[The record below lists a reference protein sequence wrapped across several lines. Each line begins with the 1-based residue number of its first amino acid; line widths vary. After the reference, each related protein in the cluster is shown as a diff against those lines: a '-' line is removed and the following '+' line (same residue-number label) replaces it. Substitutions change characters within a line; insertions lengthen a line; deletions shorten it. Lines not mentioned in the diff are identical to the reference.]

1 MAEKKLDSRIKEKEV
16 NGKTRYEAQL
26 YLGVDPLNGKKRRTT
41 LRSSKSAEDLDRKI
55 KRKEADIKKS
65 GLQPKI
71 EQKKFKELFDLWFVN
86 YKMTVKEST
95 WASTDLL
102 FSVHIL
108 PIFGDNYIDKMDVMF
123 CQKEVNT
130 WAENSPKNFKKYKN
144 YTSNVFD
151 YAVSIGVINSNPMKL
166 ITMPRGEVLD
176 IQKKDIPFYNK
187 KELNEFL
194 EAAKDGDS
202 KIYTFFF
209 LLAYTGLRKGEALAL
224 EWSDINFQQG
234 ELTINKTL
242 TRGENNRLIVN
253 RPKTKSGSRTIL
265 IDDDLSSVLKM
276 YKTTSGKVVSLNKKN
291 SLVFSDSEGNHINP
305 TMTKTWLKSVYR
317 RYPKMKQISAH
328 GFRHTHASLLFEAE
342 VSLKDVQER
351 LGHSDINITANVYTH
366 VTENKNKQM
375 LNKFANFM
383 KNG

>member
-1 MAEKKLDSRIKEKEV
+1 M
-16 NGKTRYEAQL
+16 
-26 YLGVDPLNGKKRRTT
+26 
-41 LRSSKSAEDLDRKI
+41 
-55 KRKEADIKKS
+55 
-65 GLQPKI
+65 QPKI

-209 LLAYTGLRKGEALAL
+209 LLIYC
-224 EWSDINFQQG
+224 S
-234 ELTINKTL
+234 
-242 TRGENNRLIVN
+242 
-253 RPKTKSGSRTIL
+253 
-265 IDDDLSSVLKM
+265 
-276 YKTTSGKVVSLNKKN
+276 
-291 SLVFSDSEGNHINP
+291 
-305 TMTKTWLKSVYR
+305 
-317 RYPKMKQISAH
+317 
-328 GFRHTHASLLFEAE
+328 
-342 VSLKDVQER
+342 
-351 LGHSDINITANVYTH
+351 
-366 VTENKNKQM
+366 
-375 LNKFANFM
+375 
-383 KNG
+383 